1 MAVQTEVGIA
11 DYVALVNRYLD
22 RGLTDGL
29 PVIPPSRRQTQE
41 FLMQLTGRT
50 AGELRALGYGDSVP
64 RGLVDGDVVQLLSR
78 PEDAILLA
86 EGGGGPVGGVL
97 TVARFLDVRKL
108 PAD

>member
-1 MAVQTEVGIA
+1 
-11 DYVALVNRYLD
+11 
-22 RGLTDGL
+22 
-29 PVIPPSRRQTQE
+29 
-41 FLMQLTGRT
+41 
-50 AGELRALGYGDSVP
+50 
-64 RGLVDGDVVQLLSR
+64 VQLLSR